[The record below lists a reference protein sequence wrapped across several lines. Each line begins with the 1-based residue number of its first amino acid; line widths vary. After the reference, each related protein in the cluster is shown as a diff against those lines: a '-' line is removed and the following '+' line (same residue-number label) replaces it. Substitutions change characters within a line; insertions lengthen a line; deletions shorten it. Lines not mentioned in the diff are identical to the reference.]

1 MEEQSMNLQKFDQAV
16 LEGKV
21 AWWQME
27 LPSGDVFF
35 GQTKTDMLGYSE
47 EDFNHYQDFTE
58 LIHSDDH
65 KDTMQAMR
73 DHLEGKKDLYETVY
87 RIKAQNGE
95 YIKFYDLGQILEKTE
110 DETTVIGFVMK
121 VKEEEDI
128 FQQMEDFKKLILKGK
143 PSMMELVKQI
153 K

>member
-1 MEEQSMNLQKFDQAV
+1 METQNMNLQKFDQAV

-47 EDFNHYQDFTE
+47 KDFDHYQDFTE
-58 LIHSDDH
+58 LIHPDDH
-65 KDTMQAMR
+65 KETMQAMR

-87 RIKAQNGE
+87 RIQAQNGK
-95 YIKFYDLGQILEKTE
+95 YIKFYDLGQIIEKVE
-110 DETTVIGFVMK
+110 DKTTVIGFVMK
-121 VKEEEDI
+121 VKEKEDI
-128 FQQMEDFKKLILKGK
+128 FRQMKEFKKLILKGK
-143 PSMMELVKQI
+143 PSIIELVRQI